1 MLMTM
6 SVTLEC
12 VAQMA
17 NNARV
22 LGIVLM
28 HATGTSAGLFD
39 MMKDKVC
46 VHQSVDSLCRRPT
59 NRRDWRHYVFG
70 LSVHLCIRTCMRLS
84 VCACVHAQAFQSPD

>member
-1 MLMTM
+1 MF
-6 SVTLEC
+6 VCVC

-28 HATGTSAGLFD
+28 HATGTTAGLFD

-46 VHQSVDSLCRRPT
+46 IQSQSVSYLPSLSLSTTRRNARNTSVVAVRDICTSLLCVWAACR
-59 NRRDWRHYVFG
+59 
-70 LSVHLCIRTCMRLS
+70 
-84 VCACVHAQAFQSPD
+84 